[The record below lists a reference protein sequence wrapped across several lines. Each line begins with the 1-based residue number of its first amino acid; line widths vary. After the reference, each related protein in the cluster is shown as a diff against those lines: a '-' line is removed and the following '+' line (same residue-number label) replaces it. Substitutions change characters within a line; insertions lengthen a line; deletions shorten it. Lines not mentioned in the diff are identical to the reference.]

1 MNSGFNPA
9 LSTPNA
15 TAKKQMATNTVPF
28 YQGGSQVQSA
38 LGFTPIIAEA
48 KPKNIIIKGR
58 GSKK

>member
-1 MNSGFNPA
+1 MNSGYNPA

-38 LGFTPIIAEA
+38 LGFTPIIAET
-48 KPKNIIIKGR
+48 KPKNIIIKKGLN
-58 GSKK
+58 K